1 MKLLFVNACVREHS
15 RTLLLARYLL
25 GRIPA
30 EVTQINL
37 EEEALEPLTKDSLA
51 ARERLLLEGKWE
63 DKAFSLAQQFAQADC
78 IVIAAPYWD
87 LGFPALLKIYLERIT
102 VAGITFCYDG
112 GIPRGLC
119 RAKKLYYV
127 TTAGGPIFQDFG
139 FPYVKALAQ
148 NLYGI
153 RETICISAQKLDME
167 GEDVTAALE
176 QAVQEIDRITQRT

>member
-30 EVTQINL
+30 EVTQIDL

-63 DKAFSLAQQFAQADC
+63 DEAFSLAQQFAQADC

-87 LGFPALLKIYLERIT
+87 LGFPALLKIYLEQIT

-112 GIPRGLC
+112 GIPRGAC

-167 GEDVTAALE
+167 GEDVTTALE